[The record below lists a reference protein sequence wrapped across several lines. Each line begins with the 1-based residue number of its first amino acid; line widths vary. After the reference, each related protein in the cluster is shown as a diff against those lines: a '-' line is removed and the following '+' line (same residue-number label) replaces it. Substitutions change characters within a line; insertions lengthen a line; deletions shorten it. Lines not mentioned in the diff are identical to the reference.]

1 MKLLNK
7 RVLAFYFISTII
19 TNLSGEVMKDRN
31 LYCVIVAGGDGTRLW
46 PLSRQSKPKQFLPL
60 GSDETLLEQ
69 AVNRIAPLTSQE
81 HIWISTTAQHEKGIQ
96 DLVGKR
102 VGRVVVEP
110 GSRNTG
116 PAILLSCMQIHAID
130 PDAVIVF
137 LPADPFIPH
146 RDWKKFRNFLEHAID
161 HARDA
166 EEIVLLG
173 VEPTYPSTA
182 YGYIAFDKQEITN
195 HNAPYK
201 VTHFREKPSYELAE
215 QYLEEGNNLWNIGV
229 FCARASTFMTEFS
242 TTAPLM
248 FDGVQRYL
256 NNQDSYQ
263 SIISDSIDYA
273 VLERSKKV
281 SVLPVDFSWCDVG
294 NIEVFLSLKQQ
305 YNTLDAN
312 FISVDSHNNL
322 VDVPSRLVALVGVD
336 DLCIVEVDDALLI
349 TKRKSAE
356 EVRGIVKLLKQGG
369 YKQHL

>member
-1 MKLLNK
+1 MN
-7 RVLAFYFISTII
+7 
-19 TNLSGEVMKDRN
+19 
-31 LYCVIVAGGDGTRLW
+31 
-46 PLSRQSKPKQFLPL
+46 
-60 GSDETLLEQ
+60 
-69 AVNRIAPLTSQE
+69 
-81 HIWISTTAQHEKGIQ
+81 
-96 DLVGKR
+96 
-102 VGRVVVEP
+102 
-110 GSRNTG
+110 
-116 PAILLSCMQIHAID
+116 
-130 PDAVIVF
+130 
-137 LPADPFIPH
+137 
-146 RDWKKFRNFLEHAID
+146 
-161 HARDA
+161 
-166 EEIVLLG
+166 
-173 VEPTYPSTA
+173 
-182 YGYIAFDKQEITN
+182 
-195 HNAPYK
+195 
-201 VTHFREKPSYELAE
+201 
-215 QYLEEGNNLWNIGV
+215 
-229 FCARASTFMTEFS
+229 EFK

-273 VLERSKKV
+273 VLERSRKV

-349 TKRKSAE
+349 TKRKAAE